1 MLVVLFY
8 VLDCLFQ
15 AMPHNAWSSPKKY
28 IQKLEEAA
36 LRLVVYWRT
45 QFIVIPEELSEL
57 SCMLSVIA
65 MGCICTRR
73 IKDGMLILDQQMEL
87 TRIPGY
93 GMTEIRTAVPVIQP
107 GQQKLQH
114 G

>member
-1 MLVVLFY
+1 
-8 VLDCLFQ
+8 
-15 AMPHNAWSSPKKY
+15 
-28 IQKLEEAA
+28 
-36 LRLVVYWRT
+36 
-45 QFIVIPEELSEL
+45 
-57 SCMLSVIA
+57 